1 MAPPDPEVVKLNFD
15 DSNNHYSAT
24 RGFILRDWTG
34 KVIKLGTTNYGQ
46 SLSLVAEAR
55 ALKDGLCMAIQTG
68 YSTKCVEGDNLI
80 VIQASKGLQQVPWQ
94 IKNIIQDI
102 QMLVQQIG
110 QVRVSHIYREANMA
124 ADWLSRFGHSFT
136 GSWSAT
142 TCDNPIFRQIVKDDR
157 IGRTLVRRG
166 V

>member
-1 MAPPDPEVVKLNFD
+1 MVVIGAFNKK
-15 DSNNHYSAT
+15 
-24 RGFILRDWTG
+24 I
-34 KVIKLGTTNYGQ
+34 
-46 SLSLVAEAR
+46 
-55 ALKDGLCMAIQTG
+55 
-68 YSTKCVEGDNLI
+68 
-80 VIQASKGLQQVPWQ
+80 QVPCQ

-102 QMLVQQIG
+102 HLLVQQIG

-124 ADWLSRFGHSFT
+124 ADWLSRFGHSVT

-142 TCDNPIFRQIVKDDR
+142 KCDNPILRQIVKDDR